1 MTLIEIIEKLNE
13 KINNSTILCNF
24 QKVRREIKDKKRGSN
39 LFFSYNKLHE
49 DYAFHYGGRNEIQFN
64 VGDDENVFRYGLA
77 FSLESSI
84 DLPDPISEL
93 KPKIKKFNEYIQK
106 NQEEYKNLFMWRWNS
121 GVREDTIE
129 LKLIPDNWIEK
140 QSFIFIGYFFNKK
153 SSEINDNDIEI
164 IVERFE
170 ELYPIYEFVE
180 LRQKKLAKI
189 CWNDNMWVNPS
200 GLIGK
205 SMDTKS
211 YERKY
216 GFGHEEWLFDFNKI
230 INNYHYSSLQPI
242 GKYIDKY
249 ENKSYD
255 IRLYTYNSKLHKW
268 YWVAEIDNVITLS
281 KEEAKNISISYRK
294 NGWIDMM
301 VEELKQ
307 VDANYS
313 EIESFNEYMFNIK
326 FKPSE
331 VHFFIEGG
339 MIEFDDKEKIN
350 HYRYTLLNIDNL
362 PSLPSED
369 EKVEIQKDDKNI
381 NKSRLIH
388 MIKKHYAD
396 SYVEFEFLHSAI
408 QDDFYLF
415 LKKTFPLDK
424 IVKEAFISG
433 INRRID
439 IYHKREDG
447 TQIIYEV
454 KSYNNLETSIK
465 DAIGQLLEYA
475 YYPDRKTRFQLF
487 VVSHKQITIKLKQYI
502 NNLNNLLGINLGVI
516 FFDNARQT
524 IVDSLNFDIKNY
536 V

>member
-1 MTLIEIIEKLNE
+1 
-13 KINNSTILCNF
+13 
-24 QKVRREIKDKKRGSN
+24 
-39 LFFSYNKLHE
+39 
-49 DYAFHYGGRNEIQFN
+49 
-64 VGDDENVFRYGLA
+64 
-77 FSLESSI
+77 
-84 DLPDPISEL
+84 
-93 KPKIKKFNEYIQK
+93 
-106 NQEEYKNLFMWRWNS
+106 
-121 GVREDTIE
+121 
-129 LKLIPDNWIEK
+129 
-140 QSFIFIGYFFNKK
+140 
-153 SSEINDNDIEI
+153 
-164 IVERFE
+164 
-170 ELYPIYEFVE
+170 
-180 LRQKKLAKI
+180 
-189 CWNDNMWVNPS
+189 MWVNPS

-326 FKPSE
+326 FKPSD

-388 MIKKHYAD
+388 MIKT
-396 SYVEFEFLHSAI
+396 LC
-408 QDDFYLF
+408 
-415 LKKTFPLDK
+415 
-424 IVKEAFISG
+424 G
-433 INRRID
+433 
-439 IYHKREDG
+439 
-447 TQIIYEV
+447 
-454 KSYNNLETSIK
+454 
-465 DAIGQLLEYA
+465 
-475 YYPDRKTRFQLF
+475 
-487 VVSHKQITIKLKQYI
+487 
-502 NNLNNLLGINLGVI
+502 
-516 FFDNARQT
+516 
-524 IVDSLNFDIKNY
+524 
-536 V
+536 